1 MLTQSPVFVFIM
13 SKSPQAT
20 AHPSNRTRQSV
31 MKRVLTAISSIY
43 GNPAWSPD
51 ESADGRDVLSA
62 LILTILSQST
72 TDGNR
77 DVAYARLRRRFPTW
91 EKVLEAEV
99 NKVKEAIRPGGLSRQ
114 KSARIQAL
122 LAWLKKTRNELSAE
136 FLRDLDLPEA
146 MDRMGHLRGIGVK
159 TLGVVLMFTCG
170 RDVFPVDTHVHRVC
184 RRLGLIDEKC
194 SAEKAHAEMAN
205 LLRAGES
212 YAAHVNFWKFG
223 KFICRARRP
232 NCDACPLV
240 KDCVYP
246 EKDFSKAR

>member
-1 MLTQSPVFVFIM
+1 MPPVSGVFE
-13 SKSPQAT
+13 P
-20 AHPSNRTRQSV
+20 PSNRTRRSGL
-31 MKRVLTAISSIY
+31 KRSLTTISRLY
-43 GNPAWSPD
+43 GNPSWSPD

-62 LILTILSQST
+62 LILTILSQAT

-77 DVAYARLRRRFPTW
+77 DIAYARLRRRFPTW
-91 EKVLEAEV
+91 EKVLKADV
-99 NKVKEAIRPGGLSRQ
+99 NKVEEAIRPAGLSRQ

-136 FLRDLDLPEA
+136 FLHDLDLPEA
-146 MDRMGHLRGIGVK
+146 MDRLGHLRGIGVK
-159 TLGVVLMFTCG
+159 TLSVVLMFTCG

-194 SAEKAHAEMAN
+194 STEKAHAEMAN
-205 LLRAGES
+205 LLRPGES
-212 YAAHVNFWKFG
+212 FAAHVNFWKFG
-223 KFICRARRP
+223 KFICRAQCP

-246 EKDFSKAR
+246 EKNFSEAM